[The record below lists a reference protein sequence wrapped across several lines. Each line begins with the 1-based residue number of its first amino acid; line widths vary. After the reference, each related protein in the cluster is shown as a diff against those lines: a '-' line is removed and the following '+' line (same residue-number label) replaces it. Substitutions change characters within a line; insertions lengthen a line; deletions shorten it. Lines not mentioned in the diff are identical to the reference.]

1 MGIEKL
7 SAWAIA
13 LAIAAASTGQLPKIL
28 AAVRVA
34 QLELIRDSQASKWQ
48 KAPLLPMSR

>member
-7 SAWAIA
+7 TAWAIA
-13 LAIAAASTGQLPKIL
+13 LAIAAASTGQFQRVL

-48 KAPLLPMSR
+48 RAPLLPMSR